1 MRKLMSLLF
10 VLLAINLSGCYQYVN
25 PGHVGVV
32 VNLSGGNKGVD
43 PTPVNAG
50 RVFYNPFTQ
59 EIHEFPIFEQNCNWV
74 GADAIQFSSAQS
86 IQITSDVSVY
96 YSIAPESTPPL
107 FSKLRRDV
115 DYIGNQWLKN
125 HVKDAM
131 NRAAEDMETMSILGK
146 GKSEITNIA
155 KEDLNKFL
163 KPYGISINTLSFAGP
178 LRPAAQ
184 IQQNIDDTTRAEQQ
198 AKQAREKVAQNKAE
212 ADGKIEDARGRAES
226 VVLEAKAKLEA
237 SKLEAQANLELS
249 KSITSQLTRYELSKR
264 WNGVLPKVTSNA
276 VPIINLN
283 ELDKE
288 DVVVP
293 EAVK

>member
-1 MRKLMSLLF
+1 MRKLMVCLF
-10 VLLAINLSGCYQYVN
+10 VVFALNLSGCYQYVN

-32 VNLSGGNKGVD
+32 VNLSGSGKGVD
-43 PTPVNAG
+43 PTPVGAG
-50 RVFYNPFTQ
+50 RVIYNPFTQ
-59 EIHEFPIFEQNCNWV
+59 EIHEFPIFEQNCNWG
-74 GADAIQFSSAQS
+74 GAEAIQFSSAQS
-86 IQITSDVSVY
+86 IQITADVSVY
-96 YSIAPESTPPL
+96 YTIAPESTPPL

-146 GKSEITNIA
+146 GKSEVTNIA
-155 KEDLNKFL
+155 KKDLNEFL
-163 KPYGISINTLSFAGP
+163 KPYGISINTLSFAGA

-198 AKQAREKVAQNKAE
+198 AKQAEQKVAQNKAE
-212 ADGKIEDARGRAES
+212 ADGKIEDARGRAQS

-249 KSITSQLTRYELSKR
+249 KSITPELIRYEVSKR

-276 VPIINLN
+276 TPIINLDSLGKDQN
-283 ELDKE
+283 VATKPTE
-288 DVVVP
+288 
-293 EAVK
+293 

>member
-1 MRKLMSLLF
+1 MRKLMSILF
-10 VLLAINLSGCYQYVN
+10 VMLALNLSGCYQYVN

-74 GADAIQFSSAQS
+74 GPDAIQFSSAQS

-155 KEDLNKFL
+155 KEDLNNFL

-178 LRPAAQ
+178 LRPAPQ

-237 SKLEAQANLELS
+237 SKLEAEANLELS
-249 KSITSQLTRYELSKR
+249 KSLTPQIIQYEIAKN
-264 WNGVLPKVTSNA
+264 WNGVLPKVTGNA
-276 VPIINLN
+276 TPIINLN
-283 ELDKE
+283 DLDKE
-288 DVVVP
+288 NVVVP
-293 EAVK
+293 EATK

>member
-1 MRKLMSLLF
+1 MRKLMLVLF
-10 VLLAINLSGCYQYVN
+10 GVLALNLSGCYQYVN

-32 VNLSGGNKGVD
+32 VNLSGSDKGVD
-43 PTPVNAG
+43 PTPVGAG
-50 RVFYNPFTQ
+50 RTFLNPFTQ

-96 YSIAPESTPPL
+96 YSIAPESTPAL
-107 FSKLRRDV
+107 FGKLRRDV

-146 GKSEITNIA
+146 GKSEITHIA
-155 KEDLNKFL
+155 KDDLNKFL
-163 KPYGISINTLSFAGP
+163 QPYGISINTLSFAGP
-178 LRPAAQ
+178 LRPAPQ

-198 AKQAREKVAQNKAE
+198 AKQAQEKVAQNKAE

-226 VVLEAKAKLEA
+226 AVLEAKAQLEVDKLVAEGNA
-237 SKLEAQANLELS
+237 LKS
-249 KSITSQLTRYELSKR
+249 KSITTELTRYELSKK

-276 VPIINLN
+276 IPLLDFDD
-283 ELDKE
+283 LDK
-288 DVVVP
+288 DAVVVP
-293 EAVK
+293 EAAK